1 MIDIK
6 ELRSKVLEIVNLNGP
21 VLPVQISRKL
31 GSDTIFAGA
40 VLSELIAS
48 KLIKISTAKI
58 GSSPVYYIQ
67 GQEEKLSILYDH
79 LPEKEKESYN
89 LLKSHQFLRDK
100 DLEPSLRVALRNLK
114 DFAVP
119 LNINQDLI
127 WKWHLAKD
135 EEMQIALQKQPVQQH
150 KPEIQQ
156 VIVKK
161 EQTKKIIKEKMANGD
176 FSKIINKF
184 LTDYKISLI
193 EQQIIRK
200 NAEINMVIKVPSS
213 LGELEFLLIAKNKK
227 SISDSDLTL
236 AFNKAQMKKLP
247 ALLISTG
254 DLTKKA
260 KDYLEKN
267 LKGYLIFRNI

>member
-127 WKWHLAKD
+127 WKWHLTKD